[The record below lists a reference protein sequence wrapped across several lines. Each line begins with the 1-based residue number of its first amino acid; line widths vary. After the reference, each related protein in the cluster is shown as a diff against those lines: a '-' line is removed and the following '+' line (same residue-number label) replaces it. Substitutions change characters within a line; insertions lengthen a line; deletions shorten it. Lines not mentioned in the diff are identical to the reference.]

1 MCVDIF
7 RRFTLKILR
16 QTLLPEINF
25 LFFTQ
30 KDCDLKFLFLFLL
43 LSLLLVVQHYILVV
57 VICHYFFCQASDN
70 KSPKTNRMFSSL
82 HLQHFSQYYCIS
94 QQCSLFHHSNIVCY
108 PQLLNPAIKFFRD
121 SIGTDTTSP
130 NFCLHNLP
138 IALCLSF
145 LALFHFLLFFFPTH
159 TSAGTAIQI
168 IIPFHSL
175 VSVKVMS
182 GLLPS
187 VRLSH

>member
-25 LFFTQ
+25 FFFTQ
-30 KDCDLKFLFLFLL
+30 KDCDLKFLFL

-108 PQLLNPAIKFFRD
+108 PQLLNPAIKF
-121 SIGTDTTSP
+121 
-130 NFCLHNLP
+130 CLHNLP